1 MGATTQTEVSIG
13 GVITEIEIIEETW
26 NTENNVLHETI
37 EEMTDAEMVNIDF
50 KLVLFDFLKN
60 HYKYIIVS
68 SLSLKNYWFLNCNQ
82 IDRDHSRDR
91 SHRSERGGYRS
102 DGPFTIKMGGLPYKA
117 TVNEIID
124 WFHPRANCIDVR
136 IFRGRDNR

>member
-1 MGATTQTEVSIG
+1 M
-13 GVITEIEIIEETW
+13 
-26 NTENNVLHETI
+26 
-37 EEMTDAEMVNIDF
+37 
-50 KLVLFDFLKN
+50 
-60 HYKYIIVS
+60 S
-68 SLSLKNYWFLNCNQ
+68 SLSSN
-82 IDRDHSRDR
+82 ISTDRDHSRDR

-136 IFRGRDNR
+136 IFRGRDNRYNYKKN

>member
-1 MGATTQTEVSIG
+1 MEHREQRSPRNDRRDDRRRNGKYRFQVSDFG
-13 GVITEIEIIEETW
+13 FAQKYYSIIPELE
-26 NTENNVLHETI
+26 
-37 EEMTDAEMVNIDF
+37 
-50 KLVLFDFLKN
+50 
-60 HYKYIIVS
+60 
-68 SLSLKNYWFLNCNQ
+68 NYWFLNCNQ